1 METSNARD
9 TIVKAKELIAQLNP
23 LEERHMKGIQA
34 KRIADEGFIFDLFG
48 LISFIFLRNFV

>member
-23 LEERHMKGIQA
+23 LEERHIKGIQA
-34 KRIADEGFIFDLFG
+34 KELLMKDLF
-48 LISFIFLRNFV
+48 LICLD